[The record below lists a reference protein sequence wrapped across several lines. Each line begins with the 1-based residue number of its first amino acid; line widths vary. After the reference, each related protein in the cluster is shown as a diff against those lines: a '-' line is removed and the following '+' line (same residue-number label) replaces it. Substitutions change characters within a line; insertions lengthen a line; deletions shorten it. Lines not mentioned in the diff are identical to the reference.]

1 MKPDALSPKPA
12 ARQPWHRDESVQA
25 RPPRFDIAPRGGYW
39 TLDSTWV
46 EQPGRLADIYIFAWH
61 PETRESI
68 VDHREPE
75 QRTFFVLRTETLPA
89 AQRSISLARV
99 ERLARTVRAES
110 LAPTVKPMLKR
121 GDEPGPIH
129 I

>member
-1 MKPDALSPKPA
+1 M
-12 ARQPWHRDESVQA
+12 
-25 RPPRFDIAPRGGYW
+25 
-39 TLDSTWV
+39 
-46 EQPGRLADIYIFAWH
+46 
-61 PETRESI
+61 
-68 VDHREPE
+68 DHREPE
-75 QRTFFVLRTETLPA
+75 QWTFFVLRTETLPA
-89 AQRSISLARV
+89 VQRSISLARV

>member
-1 MKPDALSPKPA
+1 M
-12 ARQPWHRDESVQA
+12 
-25 RPPRFDIAPRGGYW
+25 
-39 TLDSTWV
+39 
-46 EQPGRLADIYIFAWH
+46 
-61 PETRESI
+61 
-68 VDHREPE
+68 DHREPE
-75 QRTFFVLRTETLPA
+75 QWTFFVLRAETLPA

>member
-1 MKPDALSPKPA
+1 MHVRAVGA
-12 ARQPWHRDESVQA
+12 
-25 RPPRFDIAPRGGYW
+25 
-39 TLDSTWV
+39 
-46 EQPGRLADIYIFAWH
+46 IFAWH
-61 PETRESI
+61 PETRERI

-75 QRTFFVLRTETLPA
+75 QWTFFVLRAETLPA